1 MTATLSAKRPP
12 RRQTQPCSRKHHNKL
27 PNFYK
32 RGTAPEPQLNL
43 QNEQEERKHQ
53 DMEIEG
59 RWKQETN
66 GYLQRKH
73 MDLLG
78 YGLS

>member
-1 MTATLSAKRPP
+1 M
-12 RRQTQPCSRKHHNKL
+12 
-27 PNFYK
+27 

-59 RWKQETN
+59 RCKQETN